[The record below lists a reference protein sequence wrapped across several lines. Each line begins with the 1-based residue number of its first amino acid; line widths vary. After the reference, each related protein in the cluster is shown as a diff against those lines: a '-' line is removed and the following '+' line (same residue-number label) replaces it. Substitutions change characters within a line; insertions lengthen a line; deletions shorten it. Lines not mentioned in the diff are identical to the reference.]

1 MNSEFQEQIGA
12 STVTLSLIKTKR
24 LIPTITL
31 GDRNPSWDGDVRIYP
46 NDENTKDTLIGKV
59 DVQVKGK
66 ICFERTP
73 SIIYTTE
80 IADLRNFLNGGGA
93 IYFIVYMDETGEN
106 TKIYFKEFL
115 PYNLLKI
122 LKECPSNQKT
132 KNIEYS
138 EFPEETLDK
147 IEIFTNFFE
156 NKKLQAKLI
165 EVGEIDEESLKQS
178 GVLIKGYKI
187 GFTSLRED
195 QPNPYRYLFRNSCYR
210 YAVTDLGYWPVEQI
224 SHIEAVSFPIEIPVY
239 VGDRCFY
246 SKIEKIYNKDGTK
259 FLFGKCVC
267 SHYVDE
273 TRTIGEW
280 QCNFKGSLEEQ
291 LLDMEFVLAATH
303 LRKIRYGTNTYD
315 FIVKDDYQ
323 DDLKLLEKRA
333 EAFRDAKYVMS
344 SLGILN
350 KFTFPFE
357 ELTDKDIDSLNTLV
371 DGILHEKR
379 VRLPE
384 KDNFMLFVWFNI
396 ANLKILMAVKADQDG
411 QYKVFNFF
419 NEFVD
424 VKLHRDGKEYDC
436 SQFVLLNSNM
446 FINACN
452 VNYETILSH
461 IKATKISE
469 PFLSQVT
476 RLLLEM
482 LKAYDVQKEKN
493 DKLMDTAMELAL
505 YVKKKGTENIYLL
518 NYLQV
523 IKRRRNLNSYEKKK
537 LLKIMEETL
546 PLVEKVGAAVLLED
560 FEQAERFYQ
569 QLSEAEKKD
578 FDGFPINNLW
588 KKEKND

>member
-1 MNSEFQEQIGA
+1 MMNSEFQEQIGVSA
-12 STVTLSLIKTKR
+12 VNLSLTKTKR
-24 LIPTITL
+24 LVPSITL

-66 ICFERTP
+66 ICSERTP
-73 SIIYTTE
+73 SITYTTE

-178 GVLIKGYKI
+178 GVSIKGYKI

-195 QPNPYRYLFRNSCYR
+195 QPNPYRYLFRNTCYY
-210 YAVTDLGYWPVEQI
+210 YAVTDLGDWPVEQI
-224 SHIEAVSFPIEIPVY
+224 SHIEAVSFPINISVY
-239 VGDRCFY
+239 VGNKCFY
-246 SKIEKIYNKDGTK
+246 SKIEKVFTKDGSE
-259 FLFGKCVC
+259 FRFGKCLR
-267 SHYVDE
+267 SYYNDE
-273 TRTIGEW
+273 NNTMEKW
-280 QCNFKGSLEEQ
+280 QCNFAGSLEEQ
-291 LLDMEFVLAATH
+291 LLDMEFVLAAYRTK
-303 LRKIRYGTNTYD
+303 KIRYGDHTLD
-315 FIVKDDYQ
+315 FIIKDDYQ
-323 DDLKLLEKRA
+323 DNLKLLEERA
-333 EAFRDAKYVMS
+333 EAFRDAKCVLS
-344 SLGILN
+344 SLGILD

-357 ELTDKDIDSLNTLV
+357 DLTDKDIDSLNMLV
-371 DGILHEKR
+371 DGILHEKK
-379 VRLPE
+379 VRFPE

-396 ANLKILMAVKADQDG
+396 ANLNILMAVKPDQDG
-411 QYKVFNFF
+411 QYKVFDFF
-419 NEFVD
+419 NDLVD
-424 VKLHRDGKEYDC
+424 VKLNRDGKEYDC
-436 SQFVLLNSNM
+436 SQYVLLKSN
-446 FINACN
+446 ILNKASN
-452 VNYETILSH
+452 INYEIILSD
-461 IKATKISE
+461 IMSTKISE

-476 RLLLEM
+476 KFLLEI

-493 DKLMDTAMELAL
+493 DKLMETAMELAL

-523 IKRRRNLNSYEKKK
+523 IKRRRNLNPYEQKK
-537 LLKIMEETL
+537 LLKIMKQPL
-546 PLVEKVGAAVLLED
+546 PLIEKLGAAILLED
-560 FEQAERFYQ
+560 FEQAEKYYQ
-569 QLSEAEKKD
+569 QLSETERKD

-588 KKEKND
+588 KKRD